1 MESLRKFYPPGTIL
15 GKPRAGWGVVG
26 MLVKGDSRTAAVPQ
40 AERAVFIHEHCD
52 KRDRNADIVTVSSSC
67 PLPLRYLF
75 SRMKHL
81 EHVSQERGRRET

>member
-1 MESLRKFYPPGTIL
+1 
-15 GKPRAGWGVVG
+15 
-26 MLVKGDSRTAAVPQ
+26 MLVKGDSRIAAVPQ